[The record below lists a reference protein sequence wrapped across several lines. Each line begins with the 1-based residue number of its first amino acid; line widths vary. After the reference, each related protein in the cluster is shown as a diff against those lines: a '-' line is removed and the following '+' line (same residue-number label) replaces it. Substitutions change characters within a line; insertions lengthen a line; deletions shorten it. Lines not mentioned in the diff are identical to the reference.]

1 MLIHISRCLQ
11 LVSTQNFRGRA
22 KGVSSV
28 IEADGKMLH
37 DEISLRFHYRGYGEA
52 DEFVVTEMKYH

>member
-11 LVSTQNFRGRA
+11 LVSTQSFRGR
-22 KGVSSV
+22 VSSV

-37 DEISLRFHYRGYGEA
+37 DEISLKFRYRGDSEA
-52 DEFVVTEMKYH
+52 DEFVVTEVKYH